1 MLKTDTIRTLILDE
15 GKNNNFVALL
25 SNILFWVD
33 ELLSRGFEEQVYDIY
48 KALPYSVQVGLFS
61 TTIYIDTLRLIRA
74 FTKDPVVVLRQHKV
88 TLEGIRQYYINVE
101 KEEWKIDTLCDLYS
115 SINITPCVI
124 YCNTSKKVNWLA
136 EQLQA
141 RDFTLSVLVRSLF
154 RRK

>member
-15 GKNNNFVALL
+15 GKKQILCPTLTLL

-48 KALPYSVQVGLFS
+48 KALPHSIQVGLFS

-74 FTKDPVVVLRQHKV
+74 FTKDPVLVLRQNEV

-101 KEEWKIDTLCDLYS
+101 KEEWKIETLCDLYD
-115 SINITPCVI
+115 SINITQCVI
-124 YCNTSKKVNWLA
+124 YCNTSKKLIG
-136 EQLQA
+136 
-141 RDFTLSVLVRSLF
+141 
-154 RRK
+154 